1 MIVAVKSAITTS
13 EMLIIYVAR
22 EGKSRSCGYRNVDEP
37 PSRARKVAR
46 KEAIPRER
54 ERERERERDRSS
66 EKRILERGIL
76 GYRHRKKGK
85 GESSSD
91 NHRGDG
97 DGDAD
102 VDNDVV
108 STGHSLKRR

>member
-54 ERERERERDRSS
+54 ERERERERGTDPQRNGSS
-66 EKRILERGIL
+66 REGSLAIGIER
-76 GYRHRKKGK
+76 RAKGK
-85 GESSSD
+85 AQVTTTAAMATVTLTSIMTSY
-91 NHRGDG
+91 RP
-97 DGDAD
+97 
-102 VDNDVV
+102 V
-108 STGHSLKRR
+108 TR